1 MIRKRDLETLLQRE
15 SNPAN
20 PVLSVYLDTDQSK
33 ATNVNRAFEV
43 VLKNMLR
50 DIGERLDKFARK
62 EFETD
67 AEQVLHVVA
76 GLRLRVA
83 RSHPVR
89 ELRSARAAAAGCEQL
104 AGDRVAEFS
113 KPDSPVLGETPVP
126 VTFSGPVRVCVY
138 RVFTEG
144 FADFVRGGVLPAV
157 PIGEPRAGAPCA
169 EPSTLFA
176 WLRNAEDPYRDGDVR
191 VQLTGCRQMLIEPA
205 AGQIG
210 LARADPALIALLSG
224 PA

>member
-1 MIRKRDLETLLQRE
+1 LALLDAQGRWVRPGT
-15 SNPAN
+15 PA
-20 PVLSVYLDTDQSK
+20 D
-33 ATNVNRAFEV
+33 
-43 VLKNMLR
+43 
-50 DIGERLDKFARK
+50 GCGGARP
-62 EFETD
+62 E
-67 AEQVLHVVA
+67 VLHVVA